1 MLLADVALGR
11 CPRLLHSAPLALLLC
26 CLFHPKSDCMPSKTP
41 QKRTARMTPVKA
53 GTKRRA
59 AIEKRPRATTLV
71 TGGTGFLGSHLV
83 RQLVAEGA
91 KDIRVMATSIPDW
104 LVGLG
109 VETFEGSI
117 TNESDAKRAVEGIRE
132 IYHLAGKVSRERDD
146 AREMYKVHVEGT
158 RLLCDAAKAADV
170 KTIVL
175 ASTSGTIAVTED
187 GDIVPDESY
196 PQPLDIITRW
206 PYYASKVYQEMAALE
221 RFNGRGLRLVI
232 MNPSLLLGPGDDRLS
247 STKVIL
253 DFMARKISA
262 VPTGGLSFVDARD
275 AAKAFRV
282 AMKKGRHGERYL
294 MGAANWTFSKFFGR
308 LERLTKVAAP
318 KIALPARL
326 AVAGSR
332 LVDSLFKQWNFASP
346 VEPGAIEMAQYYWY
360 LNCGKAARE
369 LGFRSRDPGETLH
382 ETVAYMREN
391 FLGGDAFGK

>member
-1 MLLADVALGR
+1 
-11 CPRLLHSAPLALLLC
+11 
-26 CLFHPKSDCMPSKTP
+26 MPSKTP

-59 AIEKRPRATTLV
+59 AIEKRPRATTLI
-71 TGGTGFLGSHLV
+71 TGGTGLLASHLV

-91 KDIRVMATSIPDW
+91 RDIRVMATAIPDW
-104 LVGLG
+104 LVNLG

-117 TNESDAKRAVEGIRE
+117 TNESDAKRAVEGIKD

-175 ASTSGTIAVTED
+175 ASTSGTISVTED
-187 GDIVPDESY
+187 GDIIPDESY

-221 RFNGRGLRLVI
+221 RFNGKGLRLVI

-247 STKVIL
+247 STKVVL

-262 VPTGGLSFVDARD
+262 VPNGGLSFVDVRD
-275 AAKAFRV
+275 TAKALIA

-294 MGAANWTFSKFFGR
+294 LGAVNWTFVKFFDR
-308 LERLTKVAAP
+308 LERLTKVASP
-318 KIALPARL
+318 RLALPSKF
-326 AVAGSR
+326 AVAGAQ
-332 LVDSLFKQWNFASP
+332 VIDSLFRQWNLTSP
-346 VEPGAIEMAQYYWY
+346 VEA
-360 LNCGKAARE
+360 
-369 LGFRSRDPGETLH
+369 D
-382 ETVAYMREN
+382 TVE
-391 FLGGDAFGK
+391 